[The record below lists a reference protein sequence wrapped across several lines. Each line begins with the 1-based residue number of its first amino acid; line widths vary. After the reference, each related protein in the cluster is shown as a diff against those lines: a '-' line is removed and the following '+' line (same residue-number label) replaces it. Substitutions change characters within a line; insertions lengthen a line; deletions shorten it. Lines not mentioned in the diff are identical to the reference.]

1 MALLS
6 VAPMMDYTDR
16 HYRFF
21 LRLLSRHTVLYTEM
35 VPDTAIRFGQRHKF
49 LRYNSCEH
57 PVVLQLGGSDPEAL
71 AECAAIGEDYGYD
84 AINLNC
90 GCPSPRVESGNFGA
104 SLMAD
109 PLLVRRILEKMKQAV
124 SIPVTV
130 KHRIGIREKNGNG
143 RETYAE
149 LKDFV
154 SACRDGGVEHFI
166 VHARIAILGKLNPA
180 QNRSIPPL
188 QYETVYRLKQDFP
201 SATIEINGGIRSL
214 EEASHHMQHVDG
226 VMIGRAACDTPFIFA
241 RADSQIY
248 QEEDPETAATEQDA
262 VLALL
267 PYLHEQM
274 AEGIPVHHVLRHAA
288 NIFAGRPG
296 ARLFRR
302 RLSEEI
308 FARKDW
314 TPATIDGAIEELLH
328 SITEMARVS

>member
-314 TPATIDGAIEELLH
+314 TPATIDVAIEELLH